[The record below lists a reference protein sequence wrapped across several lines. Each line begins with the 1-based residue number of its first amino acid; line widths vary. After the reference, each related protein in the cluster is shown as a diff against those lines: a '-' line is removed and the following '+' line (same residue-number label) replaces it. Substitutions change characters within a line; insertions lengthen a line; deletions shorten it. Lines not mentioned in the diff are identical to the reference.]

1 MGEFSSFKLLA
12 HTQAARCAIYVS
24 SSLIWTP
31 YLDPSSSKGLAL
43 CKDVH
48 LMIEDQRVGT

>member
-31 YLDPSSSKGLAL
+31 YLDPSSPKGLAL